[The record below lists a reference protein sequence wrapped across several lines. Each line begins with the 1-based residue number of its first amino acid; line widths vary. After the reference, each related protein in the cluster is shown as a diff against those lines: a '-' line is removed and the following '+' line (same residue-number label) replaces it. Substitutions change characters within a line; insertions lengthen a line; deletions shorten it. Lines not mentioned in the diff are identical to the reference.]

1 MKQMIYTLN
10 RSKKGEILATGDYKG
25 FCFYV
30 VSYGTHPCAY
40 VDVSNTSLANKDYD
54 ENNIDCHGGFTYG
67 RDYLSAVDTERAN
80 GKWYIGWNYAHY
92 GDYMPTSHVN
102 ILGAYGERESV
113 YGKWEKRWTTE
124 EIVAECKNVINQIV
138 NEEGMWNVIK

>member
-1 MKQMIYTLN
+1 MKQMIYTPIRN
-10 RSKKGEILATGDYKG
+10 DKGEILATGDYKG

-40 VDVSNTSLANKDYD
+40 VDVSNTSLANKDYH
-54 ENNIDCHGGFTYG
+54 ENDIDCHGGLTYG

-80 GKWYIGWNYAHY
+80 GKWYIGWDYDHY
-92 GDYMPTSHVN
+92 GDYTSN
-102 ILGAYGERESV
+102 PFINMFGIYREC
-113 YGKWEKRWTTE
+113 EKRWTTE

-138 NEEGMWNVIK
+138 DKEGM

>member
-10 RSKKGEILATGDYKG
+10 RKNKGEILATGTYKN
-25 FCFYV
+25 FKYYV

-40 VDVSNTSLANKDYD
+40 VDVSNTSLANKDYH
-54 ENNIDCHGGFTYG
+54 ENDINCHGGLTYG

-80 GKWYIGWNYAHY
+80 GKWYIGWDYDHY
-92 GDYMPTSHVN
+92 GDYTSN
-102 ILGAYGERESV
+102 PFMNMFGIYGEC
-113 YGKWEKRWTTE
+113 EKRWTTE

-138 NEEGMWNVIK
+138 DKEGM